1 MPAARAATVPGA
13 PGAPG
18 PTGGHGFV
26 DFPRDEHQHVDGWD
40 YWWGA
45 ANVVTE
51 SGNQYTVGMAY
62 TSYNGYGASG
72 YQLFPRQGPYAGES
86 IMTMDGPAE
95 WGHPGEPAGRFVRQM
110 SAYVPGVS
118 DLLRLDTLDTNAGMK
133 VVDRWERTS
142 LGSNS
147 YHLRIDQDRAR
158 VHPSGTSLQFV
169 ADL

>member
-62 TSYNGYGASG
+62 TSYSGYGASG
-72 YQLFPRQGPYAGES
+72 YQLFPRQGPYAGQS

-95 WGHPGEPAGRFVRQM
+95 SGHPGEPAGRFVRSM
-110 SAYVPGVS
+110 SAYVRGVT
-118 DLLRLDTLDTNAGMK
+118 DRPQLDTL
-133 VVDRWERTS
+133 
-142 LGSNS
+142 
-147 YHLRIDQDRAR
+147 
-158 VHPSGTSLQFV
+158 GTS
-169 ADL
+169 AGTTPAGRSERITRASAGTTTTRGPGSSCSSTSTTGPSS